1 MTAGEHPSNALVT
14 EHMAMVG
21 YQVNALMARLPPHV
35 YRDDLVSAGH
45 LALIRA
51 ARSYNAST
59 GVPFARWA
67 ALRIR
72 GALIDELRGQ
82 DWATRQER
90 QRATRVTT
98 ASNELASALGH
109 TPSLQEMADHT
120 GMSVEEVSNARAAAQ
135 VRVVSIDAGADDSS
149 VAATIRDEA
158 LGPEELV
165 LADEREQYLRA
176 AVAALPDKL
185 RTLIE
190 GLYFYDRTMIEMAE
204 EMGVTQSRISQL
216 RTEAMALMR
225 DGINASLDPELVDA
239 PEKPDGV
246 AQRRREAYYARV
258 AASAA
263 GTAAASVPSVP
274 TVPTQRGAARS
285 AGRAVAS

>member
-1 MTAGEHPSNALVT
+1 MTAAEHPSNALVT

-98 ASNELASALGH
+98 VSNELASALGH

-135 VRVVSIDAGADDSS
+135 VRVVSIDAGGDDSS
-149 VAATIRDEA
+149 VAATIRDET
-158 LGPEELV
+158 LGPEDLV

-190 GLYFYDRTMIEMAE
+190 GLFFYDRTMIEMAE

-246 AQRRREAYYARV
+246 AQRRRQAYYARV

-263 GTAAASVPSVP
+263 GTAAASVP
-274 TVPTQRGAARS
+274 TQRGPAS
-285 AGRAVAS
+285 TAGRAVAS